1 MKKIVLILCNLIIIS
16 ILTGCN
22 KDNEK
27 FIVKKSAELNE
38 IDGVTMT
45 IKDKTLNETGATII
59 ITDNTG
65 KNNIY
70 GEEYRIDKLVND
82 KWEKMNIIVDG
93 NYAWTLIGY
102 YVDEDNKLEM
112 KINWEWLYGKLDSG
126 EYRIVKS
133 LSKCKNSKLD
143 YLNFNKYNCE
153 EYEEK
158 FFSVEFTIK

>member
-1 MKKIVLILCNLIIIS
+1 
-16 ILTGCN
+16 
-22 KDNEK
+22 
-27 FIVKKSAELNE
+27 
-38 IDGVTMT
+38 
-45 IKDKTLNETGATII
+45 
-59 ITDNTG
+59 
-65 KNNIY
+65 
-70 GEEYRIDKLVND
+70 
-82 KWEKMNIIVDG
+82 
-93 NYAWTLIGY
+93 
-102 YVDEDNKLEM
+102 M